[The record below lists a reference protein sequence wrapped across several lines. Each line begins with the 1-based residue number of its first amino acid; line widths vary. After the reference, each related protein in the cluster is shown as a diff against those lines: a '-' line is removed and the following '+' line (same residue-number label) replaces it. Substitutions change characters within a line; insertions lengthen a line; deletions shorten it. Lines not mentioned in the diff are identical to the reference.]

1 MIDKYGN
8 DLDYWYYCPICGD
21 THLPSFKVC
30 SRHKKMALVKSEHK
44 TEYYRQKSAESIEKY
59 SLLKNSFEF
68 LWEEEI
74 VKNPLYDSEQDDFLK
89 KKREEEGEKV
99 SLYDIKLAAKNQ
111 CSAKCPTCGSTN
123 VHKISGI
130 KKVVHGYAF
139 GLFSKTA
146 RSQFECNNCGYKW

>member
-8 DLDYWYYCPICGD
+8 DLDYWYYCPICASSY
-21 THLPSFKVC
+21 LPSFNTC
-30 SRHKKMALVKSEHK
+30 PSHKKITLVKSQHPRQYYNHK
-44 TEYYRQKSAESIEKY
+44 SIEEY
-59 SLLKNSFEF
+59 CLKKDAYEI

-74 VKNPLYDSEQDDFLK
+74 TKNPLYDKEQDTFLAK
-89 KKREEEGEKV
+89 LAERESEEEV

-123 VHKISGI
+123 VHKISGV
-130 KKVVHGYAF
+130 KKALHGYAF

>member
-1 MIDKYGN
+1 MLALLWIEEYG
-8 DLDYWYYCPICGD
+8 L
-21 THLPSFKVC
+21 
-30 SRHKKMALVKSEHK
+30 KKEA
-44 TEYYRQKSAESIEKY
+44 YQI
-59 SLLKNSFEF
+59 

-74 VKNPLYDSEQDDFLK
+74 IKNPLYDSKQDEYLEMLK
-89 KKREEEGEKV
+89 EKEGEEKV

-111 CSAKCPTCGSTN
+111 CTAKCPTCGSTN

-130 KKVVHGYAF
+130 KKAVHGYAF

>member
-1 MIDKYGN
+1 MKT
-8 DLDYWYYCPICGD
+8 W
-21 THLPSFKVC
+21 
-30 SRHKKMALVKSEHK
+30 KKLCIWIIPF
-44 TEYYRQKSAESIEKY
+44 Q
-59 SLLKNSFEF
+59 SLIFNKETTKF

>member
-8 DLDYWYYCPICGD
+8 DLDYWYYCPICASSY
-21 THLPSFKVC
+21 LPSFNTC
-30 SRHKKMALVKSEHK
+30 PNHKKITLVKSQHPTQYYNHK
-44 TEYYRQKSAESIEKY
+44 SVEEYC
-59 SLLKNSFEF
+59 LKKDAYGI
-68 LWEEEI
+68 LWEEKLE
-74 VKNPLYDSEQDDFLK
+74 E
-89 KKREEEGEKV
+89 RERKEKV

-123 VHKISGI
+123 VHKISGV
-130 KKVVHGYAF
+130 KKALHGYAF